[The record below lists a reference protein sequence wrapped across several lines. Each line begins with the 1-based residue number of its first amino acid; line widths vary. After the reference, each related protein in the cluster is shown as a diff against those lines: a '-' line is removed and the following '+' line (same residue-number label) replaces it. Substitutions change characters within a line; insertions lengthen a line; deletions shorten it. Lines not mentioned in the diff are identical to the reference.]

1 MKRIDSNH
9 RLIVRA
15 LRDVGVTVLS
25 LADLGKGAPDIACGW
40 RGQNW
45 LFEIK
50 DGSLPPSRRK
60 LTPDEEQFHATWR
73 GQVAVIE
80 SVDEALKAIGA
91 I

>member
-40 RGQNW
+40 RGLNYF
-45 LFEIK
+45 FEIK